1 MELVMQ
7 ANTLQVR
14 KVMRA
19 AIKQHDGAFWR
30 GAHSWTEKTTH
41 KIPAQR
47 SIVMCVDTRKAAAV
61 LATVKQQFALL
72 NYSNKVKTTQDM
84 YLRCIAHKA

>member
-1 MELVMQ
+1 MQ

-19 AIKQHDGAFWR
+19 AIKLHSAQR
-30 GAHSWTEKTTH
+30 YAHTWTEKTTH
-41 KIPAQR
+41 NKPAQR
-47 SIVMCVDTRKAAAV
+47 SVVMCIMLREAAAV
-61 LATVKQQFALL
+61 LATVKQQFVLL
-72 NYSNKVKTTQDM
+72 NYSNKVKLTQDI